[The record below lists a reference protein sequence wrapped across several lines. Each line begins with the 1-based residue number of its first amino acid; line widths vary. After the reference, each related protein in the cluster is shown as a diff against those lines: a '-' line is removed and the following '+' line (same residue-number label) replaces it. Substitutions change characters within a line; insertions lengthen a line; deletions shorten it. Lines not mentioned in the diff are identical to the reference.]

1 MNFTVNIILPAGT
14 KTWFWWKKEMKKGK
28 INKDRKK
35 KSQGKLCTNILPIA
49 SKLITCV
56 GASFLKNCRLKDIA
70 VHKNQWNSLVR
81 TIEEAFFISPF
92 HILGQL

>member
-1 MNFTVNIILPAGT
+1 
-14 KTWFWWKKEMKKGK
+14 MKKGK

-70 VHKNQWNSLVR
+70 VHKNQ
-81 TIEEAFFISPF
+81 
-92 HILGQL
+92 